1 MDSPDA
7 GGVMK
12 KWALRVDVAKC
23 INCHNCVLATKDEH
37 VGNDFPGYAAAQP
50 PHGHEWISIERH
62 TRGSGT
68 AIDVTYVPRMCNH
81 CDDAPCIKAAG
92 DGAVYK
98 RSDGIVIVD
107 PVKARG
113 RRDLVDSCPYGA
125 MSWNA
130 EAAVPQIWI
139 FDAHLLDQGWAAPRC
154 VQVCPT
160 GALEAIHDSDE
171 ALRELAIR
179 DDLQPLRPEL
189 DTRPRVLYRNL
200 LRIRSVFLSG
210 NVVATRQDGR
220 SVNVENATV
229 SLVAGAGDVR
239 QSNTDA
245 FGDFKFD
252 GLARGG
258 GDYRLHIAHDDYGR
272 AERSGPL
279 LDSVHL
285 GSIELRARVY

>member
-1 MDSPDA
+1 MESCDA
-7 GGVMK
+7 GRVVK
-12 KWALRVDVAKC
+12 KWALQVDVAKC

-50 PHGHEWISIERH
+50 PHGHEWISIDRH

-68 AIDVTYVPRMCNH
+68 AVEVTYVPRMCNH
-81 CDDAPCIKAAG
+81 CDDAPCIKAA
-92 DGAVYK
+92 DGAIQK

-113 RRDLVDSCPYGA
+113 RRDLVGSCPYGA
-125 MSWNA
+125 MTWNEEA
-130 EAAVPQIWI
+130 EVPQIWI

-160 GALEAIHDSDE
+160 GALEAIHGSDE
-171 ALRELAIR
+171 ALRELAAR
-179 DDLQPLRPEL
+179 EDLQPLRPEL

-200 LRIRSVFLSG
+200 QRIRSVFLSG
-210 NVVATRQDGR
+210 NVVATPQVGR
-220 SVNVENATV
+220 NVTVNVDGATV
-229 SLVAGAGDVR
+229 SLAAGGGAVL
-239 QSNTDA
+239 QSTTNA

-258 GDYRLHIAHDDYGR
+258 DDYRLHIAHDDYGR

-285 GSIELRARVY
+285 GSIELR

>member
-1 MDSPDA
+1 MESLDA
-7 GGVMK
+7 GRVVK
-12 KWALRVDVAKC
+12 KWALKVDVAKC

-50 PHGHEWISIERH
+50 PRGAEWISIDRH

-68 AIDVTYVPRMCNH
+68 AVEVTYVPRMCNH
-81 CDDAPCIKAAG
+81 CDDAPCIKAA
-92 DGAVYK
+92 DGAIQK

-113 RRDLVDSCPYGA
+113 RRDLVGSCPYGA
-125 MSWNA
+125 MTWNEEA
-130 EAAVPQIWI
+130 EVPQIWI

-171 ALRELAIR
+171 ALRELAAR
-179 DDLQPLRPEL
+179 ENLQPLRPEL

-200 LRIRSVFLSG
+200 QRIRSVFLSG
-210 NVVATRQDGR
+210 NVVATLQDGR
-220 SVNVENATV
+220 IVNVDGATV
-229 SLVAGAGDVR
+229 SLAAGGGAVL
-239 QSNTDA
+239 QSTTDA

-258 GDYRLHIAHDDYGR
+258 DDYRLHIAHDLGS
-272 AERSGPL
+272 AERGGRL

-285 GSIELRARVY
+285 GSIELKVPW

>member
-1 MDSPDA
+1 
-7 GGVMK
+7 VK
-12 KWALRVDVAKC
+12 KWALKVDVAKC

-50 PHGHEWISIERH
+50 PRGAEWITIERH

-68 AIDVTYVPRMCNH
+68 AVEVTYVPRMCNH
-81 CDDAPCIKAAG
+81 CDDAPCIKAA
-92 DGAVYK
+92 DGAIRK

-113 RRDLVDSCPYGA
+113 RRDLIGSCPYGA
-125 MSWNA
+125 MTWNEEA
-130 EAAVPQIWI
+130 EVPQIWI

-171 ALRELAIR
+171 ALREIAGR
-179 DDLQPLRPEL
+179 EDLQPLRPEL

-200 LRIRSVFLSG
+200 QRIRSVFLSG
-210 NVVATRQDGR
+210 NVTATMPNGR
-220 SVNVENATV
+220 IANVENASVLFASV
-229 SLVAGAGDVR
+229 SGAVR

-252 GLARGG
+252 GLARDS
-258 GDYRLHIAHDDYGR
+258 GDYRLSILHDDLGR
-272 AERSGPL
+272 AERGGRL

-285 GSIELRARVY
+285 GSIELRGDSV

>member
-50 PHGHEWISIERH
+50 PHGHEWISIERR

-68 AIDVTYVPRMCNH
+68 AVEVTYVPRMCNH
-81 CDDAPCIKAAG
+81 CDDAPCIKAA
-92 DGAVYK
+92 DGAIYK
-98 RSDGIVIVD
+98 RSDGIVIID

-113 RRDLVDSCPYGA
+113 RRDLVGSCPYGA
-125 MSWNA
+125 MTWNEEA
-130 EAAVPQIWI
+130 EVPQIWI

-160 GALEAIHDSDE
+160 GALEAIHDSDD
-171 ALRELAIR
+171 ALRAHAARE
-179 DDLQPLRPEL
+179 DLQPLRPEL

-200 LRIRSVFLSG
+200 QRIRSVFLSG
-210 NVVATRQDGR
+210 NVVATPQVGR
-220 SVNVENATV
+220 NVTVNVDGATV
-229 SLVAGAGDVR
+229 SLVAGSGVAL
-239 QSNTDA
+239 QSTTDA

-285 GSIELRARVY
+285 GSIELR